1 MVDER
6 KRLLPPRI
14 GSSEE
19 DPPCGCSECCIP
31 FRIENRTCSKTA
43 VLITVALERLAFY
56 SISGNLI
63 LFLNGTK
70 YNWSSYA
77 AMNAS
82 YIFLGVACIFY
93 FIGGIAADIKFGR
106 FKVIVFA
113 FAVYTIGYAFFPVMS
128 NKQII
133 NKLSTNATEFQCN
146 IDAMDKEKYY
156 CPAVL
161 YLALVI
167 VAMGTGMLRAN
178 IAPFGADQLHGEEPR
193 KTVGF
198 FNWYYW
204 SINVGTLVAL
214 GGIAY
219 LQQGISDNGFFYGYI
234 SGICSLILGLIAF
247 MMGMRTYRYK
257 KPVGSVFKTIFK
269 IIREASRIKKRKL
282 NAQQH
287 RLNISRAPTE
297 IEEEQGPTAFLDY
310 AKFRHGGSYHDH
322 DVDDIKKLGKILAVF
337 TALIPYWIVY
347 YQMETTFLVQ
357 GLHMRLFLGKEANV
371 TKMCNV
377 SPSTVYPPDKPLEN
391 GFGIAVAWLT
401 LFDVVLLI
409 ILIPV
414 MDKIIYPWINSQ
426 GWSFTMVKR
435 ILVGFVFALLAII
448 AAGLLEIYRRGE
460 FWRTD
465 APHCCY
471 KMVPQQIQKGVTYYA
486 ADLSI
491 FWQIPQYALIGFSEI
506 FTSIAGLEFASMVAP
521 RSMKSSVMGL
531 FYFFSGLGSFLGSL
545 ILFMLQNRWFFDE
558 DHGNINCQKGCYNSK
573 GTCHLDWYFFLLGGI
588 QAAGFLFFLI
598 LIRKLKLEEDPAI
611 IGHASLNDSLEE
623 RERPRSRNRGRRIR
637 VQENPSNITTPERST
652 TPRSLI
658 DTDIKTESSASESG
672 FSGGEADGIK
682 RLSNMAKRGVV
693 NRTISKD
700 RTGRIGL
707 NEGAPES

>member
-178 IAPFGADQLHGEEPR
+178 IAPFGADQEPR

-257 KPVGSVFKTIFK
+257 KPVGS
-269 IIREASRIKKRKL
+269 
-282 NAQQH
+282 
-287 RLNISRAPTE
+287 
-297 IEEEQGPTAFLDY
+297 
-310 AKFRHGGSYHDH
+310 
-322 DVDDIKKLGKILAVF
+322 
-337 TALIPYWIVY
+337 
-347 YQMETTFLVQ
+347 
-357 GLHMRLFLGKEANV
+357 
-371 TKMCNV
+371 
-377 SPSTVYPPDKPLEN
+377 
-391 GFGIAVAWLT
+391 FGIAVAWLT

-460 FWRTD
+460 FW
-465 APHCCY
+465 
-471 KMVPQQIQKGVTYYA
+471 QKGVTYYA
-486 ADLSI
+486 ADLR
-491 FWQIPQYALIGFSEI
+491 
-506 FTSIAGLEFASMVAP
+506 LEFASMVAP

-700 RTGRIGL
+700 RTVVL
-707 NEGAPES
+707 YKETVQT